1 MTTRRLFSVLRW
13 ALYALVFLLAMMVQ
27 TVVLSRGIHGF
38 FVSCVPLAVACV
50 SMQEGAEGGGAFAL
64 AAAFL
69 WCLSGAD
76 YGSAQ
81 IVTLT
86 VCRRPGVAR
95 GRGGCATG
103 RGFCC
108 GCTSARPAGRRRRRI
123 CCRRSGSVFA
133 FFRFFTCRRISS
145 RGSAAGRARN
155 VPFGGF
161 SWNDAF
167 GFASACC

>member
-64 AAAFL
+64 AAASL

-86 VCRRPGVAR
+86 VAGVLCGGLCQVVLTKKLLPAAGLCAMTLLLCDGTCFLLRLYLGAAGGAQAAAYLLPSLGISLCFFPLFYVPAHFIAR
-95 GRGGCATG
+95 IGRGPGA
-103 RGFCC
+103 
-108 GCTSARPAGRRRRRI
+108 
-123 CCRRSGSVFA
+123 
-133 FFRFFTCRRISS
+133 
-145 RGSAAGRARN
+145 
-155 VPFGGF
+155 
-161 SWNDAF
+161 
-167 GFASACC
+167 